1 MCSIN
6 RIGLYYVSQWSR
18 PSLMPTP
25 FLCIMVFWFTSYT
38 RVSGRR
44 LVPLYFPKDAWS
56 CYVEQE
62 EVSPY
67 FDKCLPEC
75 SDCYPG
81 EIVFWKMWWNTKSS
95 TLEFPLGSNQLIP
108 WYYALTRIP
117 MDIPFDIFHAA
128 KFVMRWLWK
137 HANMA
142 LNVQLYPSPSAFT
155 SAKLQNLHKIS
166 FWYLWNF

>member
-6 RIGLYYVSQWSR
+6 RVGPYYVWQWSR

-44 LVPLYFPKDAWS
+44 LVPLYFPKDAWG

-81 EIVFWKMWWNTKSS
+81 ETVFWKMWWNTKSS

-117 MDIPFDIFHAA
+117 MDILYDMFHAA

-137 HANMA
+137 HANIA
-142 LNVQLYPSPSAFT
+142 LNFQLYSSPSALT